1 MTFRYPSN
9 LNTNVVDYV
18 IFTPH
23 AYRSNKA
30 GANGP
35 KTGEAVVLYMPEST
49 PSMSNPNGWG
59 AKSFAGEMG
68 KLVRDSASAVA
79 GGIQDLGSG
88 DTVQETASKGIDSL
102 KSAMEAAGS
111 SAGPAAKQVAVSQ
124 IASMAN
130 MDPSQ
135 LLALS
140 SGQVYNPNIEL
151 LYKGPDL
158 RGFNFQFLFAPK
170 SAAEA
175 IEVNAIIKHFKK
187 HSAPADSG
195 AGMYRVPD
203 VFQVVYMSGPGRNKN
218 MNEFKRAAMTNI
230 QVQSNP
236 GLPSYS
242 TFDNGMPVLT
252 ALSMTFTEIDL
263 ILRSDHEQ
271 SPHLPG
277 F

>member
-35 KTGEAVVLYMPEST
+35 KTGEAVVLYMPETT

-59 AKSFAGEMG
+59 AVSFEGPLGEITKEVGANLASGVTKIGGEGGTQASIDAIKNSIAAAAEGAPGAARQMAVGAIAGQANM
-68 KLVRDSASAVA
+68 
-79 GGIQDLGSG
+79 
-88 DTVQETASKGIDSL
+88 TASQL
-102 KSAMEAAGS
+102 
-111 SAGPAAKQVAVSQ
+111 
-124 IASMAN
+124 MA
-130 MDPSQ
+130 
-135 LLALS
+135 LGT
-140 SGQVYNPNIEL
+140 GQVYNPNIEL

-170 SAAEA
+170 SAGEA
-175 IEVNAIIKHFKK
+175 LEVNAIIKHFKK

-195 AGMYRVPD
+195 AGMFRVPD

-252 ALSMTFTEIDL
+252 ALSMTFTEVDL